1 MKQKISETS
10 LKEAYYY
17 LSKNKVQVTTLKC
30 GFIKD
35 YTFGECVMH
44 VSTHVTRGVTQ
55 IYMTERRNPLFSM
68 SLRWENPNW
77 YGKSDSKLD
86 KLYRLYIAVKN
97 KSEGKEYI
105 DPYANK
111 PIEKVANN
119 SAKILGKMIIDKTP
133 DLFPY
138 NYLQDLKKYRQIIN
152 ETKLFFAQKIRE
164 NYK

>member
-1 MKQKISETS
+1 MEQKISETS

-17 LSKNKVQVTTLKC
+17 LSKNKVQVATLKC
-30 GFIKD
+30 GFVKS
-35 YTFGECVMH
+35 YTFGECVMY
-44 VSTHVTRGVTQ
+44 VSTHATRGVTE
-55 IYMTERRNPLFSM
+55 IYIKERRNPLFFM
-68 SLRWENPNW
+68 SLRWNNPNW
-77 YGKSDSKLD
+77 YGKSDPKSD
-86 KLYRLYIAVKN
+86 KLYQLYIAVKN

-119 SAKILGKMIIDKTP
+119 SAKILGEMIIEKTP

-152 ETKLFFAQKIRE
+152 ETKQFFAQKIRE